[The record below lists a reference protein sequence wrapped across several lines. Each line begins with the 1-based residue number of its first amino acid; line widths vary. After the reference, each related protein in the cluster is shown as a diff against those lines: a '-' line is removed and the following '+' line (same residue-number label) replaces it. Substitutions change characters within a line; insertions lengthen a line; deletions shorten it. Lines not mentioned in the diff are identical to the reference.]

1 MLRNVRR
8 RYPSR
13 GKRILKK
20 EKKENREKK
29 KEKKKK
35 SVANI
40 ITEEKGERK
49 KGGGGGGEIE
59 MILVFACKLCFI
71 NCQSYRLS
79 ATRVNENSS
88 IKRKYNTGC
97 FKERV

>member
-13 GKRILKK
+13 GKDFKK
-20 EKKENREKK
+20 G
-29 KEKKKK
+29 KKKK
-35 SVANI
+35 IEGKKKKKKRALQI
-40 ITEEKGERK
+40 ITKGKRVGK
-49 KGGGGGGEIE
+49 RGGDEIE
-59 MILVFACKLCFI
+59 RILVFACKLCF